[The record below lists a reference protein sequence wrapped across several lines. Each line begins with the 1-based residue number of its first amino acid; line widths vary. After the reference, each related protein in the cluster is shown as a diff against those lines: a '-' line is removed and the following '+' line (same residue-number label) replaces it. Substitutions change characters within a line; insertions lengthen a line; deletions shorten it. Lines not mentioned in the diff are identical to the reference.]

1 MVVKKNILFLL
12 FLLCNLQII
21 LSLLFKRATLGQVW
35 YFINSNSLVGA
46 QKLVETNANFFNNFF
61 FIFLNC
67 NVFII
72 SSVIS
77 ILIITYITALLT

>member
-21 LSLLFKRATLGQVW
+21 LSLLFKRATLGQIW
-35 YFINSNSLVGA
+35 YFINSNSLVGV
-46 QKLVETNANFFNNFF
+46 QKIIETNASFFYEFF

-67 NVFII
+67 NIFVI
-72 SSVIS
+72 SGVIS
-77 ILIITYITALLT
+77 ILIITYITDLLT

>member
-35 YFINSNSLVGA
+35 YFINSNSLVGV
-46 QKLVETNANFFNNFF
+46 QKIIETNANFFYEFF